1 MWWCCWFALI
11 GNWTWHMC
19 SPESRWDIHRYM
31 SHKPWY
37 MELCLWTW
45 WSLSARSPEPGKQWL
60 HQSWR
65 LEILML
71 LFLYRCVMI
80 LLMVQ
85 KSCVHPLRLVV
96 YPIIS
101 RVLYVPD
108 GAWFLPSSPRRL
120 SQTSNMAW
128 RCWER
133 QTIERHVFRFI
144 QSEKKSPFPKKHRRM
159 RGAWMNT
166 TCFMYMYFRY
176 NETNLYFS
184 EGQTMSCSPLS
195 TRIRWTSAGGFGF
208 GCMGFLWRSLGRSSS
223 EDALVLFCSIFAWL
237 GSSLHSNC
245 TTLPSNLRG
254 SERAQCFRFRF
265 WIPQ

>member
-1 MWWCCWFALI
+1 MFVDLAKPFSKVTWTLRILQTMIASKLAI
-11 GNWTWHMC
+11 GNSNATLAIQMCDDTVDGSKILRSPVEVGSLSHYFQGFCTSPMVHDFSHQAPVDWVRLATWH
-19 SPESRWDIHRYM
+19 D
-31 SHKPWY
+31 
-37 MELCLWTW
+37 
-45 WSLSARSPEPGKQWL
+45 GVG
-60 HQSWR
+60 R
-65 LEILML
+65 LL
-71 LFLYRCVMI
+71 
-80 LLMVQ
+80 
-85 KSCVHPLRLVV
+85 
-96 YPIIS
+96 
-101 RVLYVPD
+101 
-108 GAWFLPSSPRRL
+108 
-120 SQTSNMAW
+120 
-128 RCWER
+128 
-133 QTIERHVFRFI
+133 TIERHKCPFI
-144 QSEKKSPFPKKHRRM
+144 QSEKKSPLPKKHRRM

-184 EGQTMSCSPLS
+184 EGLNMSCSPLS